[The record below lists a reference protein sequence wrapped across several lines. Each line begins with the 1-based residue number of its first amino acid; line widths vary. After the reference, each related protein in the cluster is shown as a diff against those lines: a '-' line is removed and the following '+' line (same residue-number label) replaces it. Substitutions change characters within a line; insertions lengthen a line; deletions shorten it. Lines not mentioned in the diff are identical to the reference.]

1 MTTPLPQDV
10 TQLLLAWGDG
20 DEAALEKLVP
30 IVEAELHRVA
40 RRYLNQERPG
50 HTLQPTALV
59 NEAYLRLMDW
69 KSAGWQN
76 RAHFLGV
83 AANVMR
89 RILVDY
95 ARRRR
100 YLKRGGELVR
110 DSLDEEAI
118 VSAAPGADVVALD
131 EALVR
136 LAAIDMRKSRI
147 VELRFFG
154 GLTVEETAE
163 LLKISPRTVK
173 REWSLAQAWLYSE
186 LSGGNENDT

>member
-1 MTTPLPQDV
+1 MTTPTPQDV
-10 TQLLLAWGDG
+10 TQLLLAWSDG
-20 DEAALEKLVP
+20 DEAAFEKLVP
-30 IVEAELHRVA
+30 MVEAELHRLA
-40 RRYLNQERPG
+40 QRYLYQERPG

-69 KSAGWQN
+69 KSVGWQD
-76 RAHFLGV
+76 RAHFVGV

-100 YLKRGGELVR
+100 SLKRGGELMR
-110 DSLDEEAI
+110 DSWDEEVI
-118 VSAAPGADVVALD
+118 GSSTPGADVVALD
-131 EALVR
+131 EALER
-136 LAAIDMRKSRI
+136 LAAIDPRKGRI

-154 GLTVEETAE
+154 GLSVEETAE
-163 LLKISPRTVK
+163 VLKVSSRTVK

-186 LSGGNENDT
+186 LSGEEENDS